1 MNGKKLYRSLKNR
14 FIAGVCGGLGDFLSF
29 DATIIRVILI
39 LITVFTGFMPMLII
53 YAACALIIPNE
64 PVKPSE
70 DEVNL

>member
-14 FIAGVCGGLGDFLSF
+14 FLAGVCGGLGDFLNF
-29 DATIIRVILI
+29 DATIIRVIII
-39 LITVFTGFMPMLII
+39 LLTVFTGFVPMLII

-64 PVKPSE
+64 PVRPSE

>member
-1 MNGKKLYRSLKNR
+1 MNGTKLYRSLKNR
-14 FIAGVCGGLGDFLSF
+14 FIAGVCGGLGDFLSI
-29 DATIIRVILI
+29 DATIIRVIFI
-39 LITVFTGFMPMLII
+39 LLTVFTGFVPMLII